1 MTVSLTGCIVKYHD
15 FRTCVIDISM
25 QNAESCA
32 MRSFSKAK
40 AKASN
45 IRGPETIRLR

>member
-1 MTVSLTGCIVKYHD
+1 LTLSGKPSKV
-15 FRTCVIDISM
+15 T
-25 QNAESCA
+25 A
-32 MRSFSKAK
+32 MRSFTKAK